1 MNDGTG
7 SFVATNLLSAYS
19 AVSLDTV
26 ILTRMATLIHSSWE
40 YQCTKSSNAYT
51 YGLVVGDINRDGFPD
66 IVFGNTNAS
75 KPNQLMLD
83 DATGLGFDVTN
94 LPDGGR
100 PYTLAVA
107 LDNIDADGH
116 LDIVFGN
123 SGDNLLLLN
132 DGYANFALVNFSLS
146 SGAYALFRR

>member
-1 MNDGTG
+1 
-7 SFVATNLLSAYS
+7 
-19 AVSLDTV
+19 
-26 ILTRMATLIHSSWE
+26 
-40 YQCTKSSNAYT
+40 
-51 YGLVVGDINRDGFPD
+51 
-66 IVFGNTNAS
+66 
-75 KPNQLMLD
+75 MLN

-94 LPDGGR
+94 LPDGGH

-146 SGAYALFRR
+146 SGAYALFGR